1 VQQGLNI
8 QRRDARNQ
16 ANIYGGRIGVMPT
29 QEREFMELSREQQ
42 IKASLFL
49 MLLQKREEN
58 ALELAATANSAKV
71 LDEALTEGQVSP
83 RKMILL
89 LAALMLGVLIPAG
102 IIYLNEL
109 LQYKVRTRSDVDRL
123 SKVPVLGEIPKHKE
137 EKNVVVDEQGNNSI
151 DEAFRMARTNLLL
164 TLGTDNK
171 VVTVTSAVAGEGKT
185 FVAINMA
192 LSTAFLNKK
201 VLLIGLDLRM
211 PRLREYLKLE
221 TKNGMTNYLS
231 GFEKNIDNLIVQS
244 GLHPNLFVITAG
256 PVPPNPAELLSRPS
270 LDKAIGSLR
279 EEFDYIFIDSSP
291 SALVTDTL
299 VMNRVTDAT
308 LYVCRNSLVSIIRIS
323 HILTQRV
330 YNIQLSLH
338 LHKLLLILTTHLH
351 ITLKVDLQIT
361 QTLLL
366 FIILHTPFSITQ
378 LSVNN
383 SNTLIYKSLSIK
395 CLHLVILNSFVVIH
409 LHQHI
414 KEILTFFR
422 IGSVNR
428 QIQHRSLFR
437 CLLNRQPFSIMADH
451 LIRMHYNHIHLIMP
465 QFGIRSFCKADMTLR
480 SINYSR

>member
-1 VQQGLNI
+1 
-8 QRRDARNQ
+8 
-16 ANIYGGRIGVMPT
+16 MPT

-137 EKNVVVDEQGNNSI
+137 EKNVVVDEQGNDSI

-171 VVTVTSAVAGEGKT
+171 VVTVTSTVAGEGKT

-201 VLLIGLDLRM
+201 VLLIGLDLRI
-211 PRLREYLKLE
+211 PRLREHLKLE

-308 LYVCRNSLVSIIRIS
+308 LYVCRMDFSSKGNIRFANN
-323 HILTQRV
+323 LMLQ
-330 YNIQLSLH
+330 N
-338 LHKLLLILTTHLH
+338 KL
-351 ITLKVDLQIT
+351 
-361 QTLLL
+361 
-366 FIILHTPFSITQ
+366 
-378 LSVNN
+378 NN
-383 SNTLIYKSLSIK
+383 ML
-395 CLHLVILNSFVVIH
+395 LVINDVADF
-409 LHQHI
+409 
-414 KEILTFFR
+414 
-422 IGSVNR
+422 
-428 QIQHRSLFR
+428 HRG
-437 CLLNRQPFSIMADH
+437 
-451 LIRMHYNHIHLIMP
+451 YGYGYGYG
-465 QFGIRSFCKADMTLR
+465 FGYGYGNKKKSKRRKKS
-480 SINYSR
+480 